1 MAHRKAGGTTRNGRD
16 SNPKYLGIKLGDGS
30 SVSTGMVI
38 VRQRGTKVILGK
50 NVGLG
55 KDHTIFALKDGKVVF
70 KNSRGK
76 RFDGSS
82 RIKKMVSVV

>member
-16 SNPKYLGIKLGDGS
+16 SNPKYLGVKLGDGS
-30 SVSTGMVI
+30 KVSTGMVI
-38 VRQRGTKVILGK
+38 VRQRGTKIILGK

-55 KDHTIFALKDGKVVF
+55 KDHTIYALKSGKVAF

-76 RFDGSS
+76 RFDGSA
-82 RIKKMVSVV
+82 RIKKMVSVI